1 MPITLYEAA
10 TENDK
15 QQASGKP
22 PTSVVTGKVVGNMDL
37 INEGKVLVRVPS
49 LDQEVWAR
57 LAGPGAGSGA
67 GLFYVPRTDD
77 EVLIALS
84 DNELGDAYIIGGLW
98 SSQASPPASS
108 GLEATTKR
116 ILKTGIQSGVGHVV
130 EFDDGTG
137 QSITITTVTKQKMV
151 MDTEKIELSTTGG
164 QVKITLGL
172 TDQSISIQ
180 ALKSIEIKS
189 QGTLKLSAAQI
200 EIAGQAQTKITGGMV
215 MIN

>member
-98 SSQASPPASS
+98 SSKDSPPVSS